1 MGNSLI
7 PGQEAPQLCTDGAEP
22 INSFALVTY
31 IPGQLGEF
39 LDRLRRDLVPT
50 CIPRAHVTIL
60 PPRPLSVSPAEAWA
74 HMYPLIK
81 DFPAF
86 EIEAGDVRMFE
97 STSVIF
103 VEVGAGRT
111 ELRRM
116 HDRLN
121 GGPSGFAEPFAYHPH
136 ITLAQ
141 DLSPEQVEEIRR
153 IAEIRWAEYSG
164 ERSFSAD
171 TVTFVQ
177 NTTRNQWL
185 DLAHCHLGVP
195 SVR

>member
-1 MGNSLI
+1 MGNSLF
-7 PGQEAPQLCTDGAEP
+7 PGQKALESCGDGAEP

-31 IPGQLGEF
+31 IPGELGEF

-60 PPRPLSVSPAEAWA
+60 PPRPLLVSPEEAWE
-74 HMYPLIK
+74 HMYPRIK

-86 EIEAGDVRMFE
+86 EIEARDVEMFE

-103 VEVGAGRT
+103 VGVGAGRA
-111 ELRRM
+111 ELRTM

-141 DLSPEQVEEIRR
+141 DLRPEEVEEIRR
-153 IAEIRWAEYSG
+153 KAEIRWAEYSG
-164 ERSFSAD
+164 ERSFSVD

-185 DLAHCHLGVP
+185 DLAHCQLGVP
-195 SVR
+195 SVK

>member
-1 MGNSLI
+1 MGYSLY
-7 PGQEAPQLCTDGAEP
+7 PERKTPELCGDGAEP

-39 LDRLRRDLVPT
+39 LDELRRELVPA
-50 CIPRAHVTIL
+50 CMPHAHVTIL
-60 PPRPLSVSPAEAWA
+60 PPRPLSVTPEEAWS

-81 DFPAF
+81 DFSAF
-86 EIEAGDVRMFE
+86 EVHTTEVDIFG

-103 VEVGAGRT
+103 VGVGAGRT
-111 ELRRM
+111 ELRQM

-121 GGPSGFAEPFAYHPH
+121 HGPSGFAEPFPYHPH

-141 DLSPEQVEEIRR
+141 ELDPDQV
-153 IAEIRWAEYSG
+153 AEVYRTAKRRWAEYRG

-195 SVR
+195 SIR

>member
-1 MGNSLI
+1 MGYSLY
-7 PGQEAPQLCTDGAEP
+7 PGRNLPELCGDGAEP

-31 IPGQLGEF
+31 IPGQFGEF
-39 LDRLRRDLVPT
+39 LDDLRRELVPA
-50 CIPRAHVTIL
+50 CMPHAHVTIL
-60 PPRPLSVSPAEAWA
+60 PPRPLSVAPEEAWSY
-74 HMYPLIK
+74 MYPLIK
-81 DFPAF
+81 DFSPF
-86 EIEAGDVRMFE
+86 DVHTTAVDIFE

-103 VEVGAGRT
+103 VGVGAGRT
-111 ELRRM
+111 ELRQM

-121 GGPSGFAEPFAYHPH
+121 RGPAGFAEPFPYHPH

-141 DLSPEQVEEIRR
+141 ELDPDQVVEVFETAKR
-153 IAEIRWAEYSG
+153 RWAEYRG

-177 NTTRNQWL
+177 NTTRNKWL

-195 SVR
+195 SIR